1 MNLFR
6 VGLCGLLISGLAAS
20 AFAQPANPDLPL
32 PNSAGNGRPSF
43 IPRPQPKLTRTPPV
57 DSGGAQPRTVK
68 TVIEL
73 PLPEPVAEPP
83 LSAQPQPG
91 PGDGS
96 GHPKVVFGEDQAS
109 QSPAEA
115 AQSASQTPEST
126 PAKPAQNPP
135 DRDQGKPTVIF
146 GEEAEPTPTPTPTPT
161 PGPTPKPIVVAPPT
175 PSPIPPEQPPDPQIL
190 LKQHRFSEVEPIAL
204 ETQDAELARALG
216 WGYYN
221 LHSYARAN
229 KWFGLAM
236 AWNED
241 DYEAAYG
248 MALALT
254 RQGDYDKAEQVARWR
269 LSQYPSMGKVLGDIL
284 VARAIAAYK
293 QKEYRQSLQLFS
305 EVETYRALT
314 RDEKILQ
321 AWDYFQTGAY
331 AIAAQQF
338 EQLYVAKPD
347 KYSASGVYAAN
358 ARLKNWN
365 RLAELAQTYGGPLA
379 ELYRGYL
386 AERYYN
392 HRLYAN
398 AYATDPQKY
407 PDLRAYASPAVALSG
422 FARFKSGSEGTSQL
436 TEYRGDAEGIFY
448 QDDINR
454 FSLNIGY
461 LSLSAGS
468 LANGAFVGQVPLV
481 GPRLFAFSPKTTY
494 SSLFDF
500 RVGYQRLGF
509 YTPSVEIGMS
519 PVGGALDPTL
529 VGKAGVTGLEDWGSW
544 NASIFRNSVK
554 QSLLSYT
561 GFKDPYSGTAWGR
574 VSEDGLMLSA
584 YDNLEGGWGV
594 YGQFGGSILEG
605 QNVETNSHIT
615 LGFSLNRQFENPNFS
630 YFSVGPSFTFDHYA
644 QNQDFFTF
652 GQGGYFSPDYL
663 FQGAVALRFMTK
675 ENRPYLIKGDLLAG
689 LQTYQEDP
697 APIFPLQNTPGT
709 FSGTN
714 TQTFNVTARLAGMVL
729 VAPQWSLGTSLEYNK
744 TGNYS
749 EFTAMAFMRFFFE
762 PRIGLF
768 GTDF

>member
-1 MNLFR
+1 MNFFR
-6 VGLCGLLISGLAAS
+6 IGLGVLVISGLLAP

-32 PNSAGNGRPSF
+32 PNSNGSGRPSF
-43 IPRPQPKLTRTPPV
+43 IPRSQPKLTRTLPL
-57 DSGGAQPRTVK
+57 DSDAAQPRTMK
-68 TVIEL
+68 TVVEL
-73 PLPEPVAEPP
+73 PVPEPVAEPP
-83 LSAQPQPG
+83 LAAQPQPG
-91 PGDGS
+91 PADGS
-96 GHPKVVFGEDQAS
+96 GHPKVVFGEDQTS
-109 QSPAEA
+109 QSPAVAAKSA
-115 AQSASQTPEST
+115 AQAPEST
-126 PAKPAQNPP
+126 PAKPAENSPGT
-135 DRDQGKPTVIF
+135 DQGKPTVIF
-146 GEEAEPTPTPTPTPT
+146 GEEAEPTPTPAATPTPT
-161 PGPTPKPIVVAPPT
+161 PNPIEVAPPT
-175 PSPIPPEQPPDPQIL
+175 PSPSPPEQPPDPQIL
-190 LKQHRFSEVEPIAL
+190 LKQRRFSEVEPIAL
-204 ETQDAELARALG
+204 ANQDAELARALG

-229 KWFGLAM
+229 KWFGLAI

-269 LSQYPSMGKVLGDIL
+269 LGQYPSMGKVLGDIL
-284 VARAIAAYK
+284 VARAVAAYK
-293 QKEYRQSLQLFS
+293 QKEYRQSLQLYS
-305 EVETYRALT
+305 EVETYRALS

-321 AWDYFQTGAY
+321 AWDYFQTGSY

-338 EQLYVAKPD
+338 EELYVAKPD
-347 KYSASGVYAAN
+347 KFSASGVYAAY

-407 PDLRAYASPAVALSG
+407 PNLSAYTSPAAALSG

-454 FSLNIGY
+454 FSLDAGY

-468 LANGAFVGQVPLV
+468 LSNGAFVGQVPLV

-500 RVGYQRLGF
+500 RVGYQHLGF

-529 VGKAGVTGLEDWGSW
+529 VGKIALTGLEDWGSW
-544 NASIFRNSVK
+544 NASIYRNSVK

-561 GFKDPYSGTAWGR
+561 GFKDPYSGTTWGR

-584 YDNLEGGWGV
+584 YDNLEGGWGI
-594 YGQFGGSILEG
+594 YGQFGGNILEG
-605 QNVETNSHIT
+605 VNVETNNHVT
-615 LGFSLNRQFENPNFS
+615 LGLSINRQFENPNFS

-663 FQGAVALRFMTK
+663 YQGAVALRFMTK

-689 LQTYQEDP
+689 LQSYQEDS
-697 APIFPLQNTPGT
+697 APIFPLQNSPGT
-709 FSGTN
+709 FSGTY
-714 TQTFNVTARLAGMVL
+714 TQTFNVTARLAGLVL

-749 EFTAMAFMRFFFE
+749 EFTAAAFMRFFFE